1 MVILVPGRGKDITRP
16 WYIRET
22 IQLFVKLGSFYYWL
36 RLSSSAREALFLRLR
51 GCLLWL
57 GGCFLCLLGDFLG
70 GGCSRGRGYYLAVAQ
85 MDGAVGDGGKLFIV
99 GDDDEGL
106 SEPGGA

>member
-1 MVILVPGRGKDITRP
+1 MTSERSPQCDPFGVFRVLSMCPLWVFSSGFLLYNGIVLLNDGALLLSNGPLLLLHAWP
-16 WYIRET
+16 
-22 IQLFVKLGSFYYWL
+22 F
-36 RLSSSAREALFLRLR
+36 RLYDE
-51 GCLLWL
+51 
-57 GGCFLCLLGDFLG
+57 
-70 GGCSRGRGYYLAVAQ
+70 AVAQ